1 MPKLRRVSGQEAI
14 RALER
19 LGFRQVRQR
28 GSHVVL
34 KKQTPEGEVGCVVP
48 LHREL
53 AIGTLRGILR
63 QAGVSV
69 EEFIEN
75 L

>member
-1 MPKLRRVSGQEAI
+1 MPRLPRVSGAEAI

-19 LGFRQVRQR
+19 LGFSQVRQR

-34 KKQTPEGEVGCVVP
+34 KRVGVKRVAGCVVP
-48 LHREL
+48 LHAEL
-53 AIGTLRGILR
+53 ATGTLRGILK
-63 QAGVSV
+63 QAGLTPD
-69 EEFIEN
+69 EFAAQ

>member
-1 MPKLRRVSGQEAI
+1 MPKLPVVSGAVAI

-19 LGFRQVRQR
+19 LGFVRIRQR

-34 KKQTPEGEVGCVVP
+34 KKGTPAGDVGCVVP
-48 LHREL
+48 LHPEL
-53 AIGTLRGILR
+53 APGTLRGILKL
-63 QAGVSV
+63 AKVD
-69 EEFIEN
+69 IEDFKRY

>member
-1 MPKLRRVSGQEAI
+1 MPKLRRVSGAEAI

-19 LGFRQVRQR
+19 LGFEQVRQK

-34 KKQTPEGEVGCVVP
+34 KKGEQGCVVP
-48 LHREL
+48 LHDEL

-63 QAGVSV
+63 QADVTPD
-69 EEFIEN
+69 EFN
-75 L
+75 AALK

>member
-1 MPKLRRVSGQEAI
+1 MPKLPRVSGAEAI

-19 LGFRQVRQR
+19 LGFVRVRQR

-34 KKQTPEGEVGCVVP
+34 RKSLPTGDIGCVVP
-48 LHREL
+48 LHPEL
-53 AIGTLRGILR
+53 AAGTLRGVLK
-63 QAGVSV
+63 QAQIEVD
-69 EEFIEN
+69 EFRRM